1 MLNDGDTL
9 TFGKAVGK
17 GDEWVKPVIARVQL
31 LSANAQPPFTVPSP
45 SSSDKSRSSSG
56 RYGIHDSSS
65 SSEDSYSSYSD
76 IEEIPP
82 PPSSQKALGLQ
93 PFTCASS
100 DLGLAPPS
108 LDLAQATSAYTAVK
122 RLLSPAIRKLP
133 SMGEIIGENLGFLDS
148 SEKSQS
154 IFNSF
159 LRHDGF
165 YSSAYNPPRLNL
177 FSSRL
182 NSRSN
187 SPMDLGSPSS
197 PAQGIVSS
205 EFPILLSE
213 AQKIMDPPSHPPNEP
228 ESVSATSVDAED
240 HLEVPEPNPTPQVV
254 SEAQPPP
261 NAVTPVSV
269 SGEEK
274 RASSAEITE
283 VLQTL
288 KQLETSVAKLQS
300 SRRRYKTRFNSNVA
314 FISRKLSEIDDKFA
328 EVDAEYNVLCDQFD
342 GVQHSDLPDLA
353 RQVEELGESFDVLLA
368 QRDEHKEKMPE
379 TFEFQPLEDREDVKA
394 SIKTLH
400 NLVDEMRE
408 VHERT
413 KTEMSKELLEI
424 RAMREEAMKDIA
436 QAKAEIAA
444 AATSTLPAAQI
455 QVRVS
460 PEVVYSCDFTP
471 VVNHRPHQ
479 TPVLTS
485 LKRKRDDMDGDE
497 DDVQVDTV
505 DLLSG
510 RALAEVQPLS
520 DGMCETDTFDVTT
533 AFEIPDFYVHEIH
546 RPDDPPPRKRI
557 RRVGSIIAQ
566 TATAITIG
574 AVVTWSALAF
584 S

>member
-1 MLNDGDTL
+1 MRKFGEAFSRTLKPEISTMLNDGDTL

-17 GDEWVKPVIARVQL
+17 GDEWVKPVVARVHL
-31 LSANAQPPFTVPSP
+31 LSANVQPLNPLTIPSP

-82 PPSSQKALGLQ
+82 PTSSQKAQ
-93 PFTCASS
+93 PSCAPT

-165 YSSAYNPPRLNL
+165 YSSAYDPLRLNL

-187 SPMDLGSPSS
+187 SPMDLSS
-197 PAQGIVSS
+197 PAQGIVSR
-205 EFPILLSE
+205 EFPILPLSE
-213 AQKIMDPPSHPPNEP
+213 VQEIVNSPSHSPDKP
-228 ESVSATSVDAED
+228 ESVASPVDTENY
-240 HLEVPEPNPTPQVV
+240 LEVSESNLTPPVQAI
-254 SEAQPPP
+254 SEAQPPS
-261 NAVTPVSV
+261 NAVVPVTV

-274 RASSAEITE
+274 CASPTEITE

-288 KQLETSVAKLQS
+288 KQLEASVAKLQS

-342 GVQHSDLPDLA
+342 GVQHNDLPDLA
-353 RQVEELGESFDVLLA
+353 GQVEELGENFDALLA
-368 QRDEHKEKMPE
+368 QRDEHREKMPE
-379 TFEFQPLEDREDVKA
+379 TFEFQRLEDREDVKT
-394 SIKTLH
+394 SIKTMH
-400 NLVDEMRE
+400 NLADEMRD
-408 VHERT
+408 VHDRT
-413 KTEMSKELLEI
+413 KTELSKELLEI
-424 RAMREEAMKDIA
+424 RAMREEAMKDITR
-436 QAKAEIAA
+436 AKAEIAA
-444 AATSTLPAAQI
+444 SAATSTLPAAQV
-455 QVRVS
+455 QVRFS
-460 PEVVYSCDFTP
+460 PEVVYRCNFTP
-471 VVNHRPHQ
+471 VVNHR
-479 TPVLTS
+479 LTR
-485 LKRKRDDMDGDE
+485 L
-497 DDVQVDTV
+497 
-505 DLLSG
+505 
-510 RALAEVQPLS
+510 P
-520 DGMCETDTFDVTT
+520 F
-533 AFEIPDFYVHEIH
+533 
-546 RPDDPPPRKRI
+546 
-557 RRVGSIIAQ
+557 
-566 TATAITIG
+566 
-574 AVVTWSALAF
+574 
-584 S
+584 